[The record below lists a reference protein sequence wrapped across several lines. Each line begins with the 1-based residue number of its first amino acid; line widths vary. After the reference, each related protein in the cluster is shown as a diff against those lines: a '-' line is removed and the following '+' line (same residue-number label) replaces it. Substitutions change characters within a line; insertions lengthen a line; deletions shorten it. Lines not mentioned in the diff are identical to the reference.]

1 MAIIVLRK
9 RHIAKTVT
17 YRILSTGA
25 GFVAVWMGTGSMKAG
40 TLFSVA
46 ELVFK
51 PVFYYLHERVWYRH
65 IKFGLE
71 EQEESSERPS

>member
-1 MAIIVLRK
+1 MNVVVQKK

-17 YRILSTGA
+17 YRLISSGA
-25 GFVAVWMGTGSMKAG
+25 GFVAFWMGTGSMKAG

-51 PVFYYLHERVWYRH
+51 PVLYYLHERLWYRH

-71 EQEESSERPS
+71 EKQDTLEQQP

>member
-1 MAIIVLRK
+1 MAVIVLKK

-17 YRILSTGA
+17 YRILSSAA

-40 TLFSVA
+40 TLFSAA

-51 PVFYYLHERVWYRH
+51 PILYYLHERLWFNH
-65 IKFGLE
+65 IEYGLE
-71 EQEESSERPS
+71 KTDEDAGAKT

>member
-1 MAIIVLRK
+1 MSVTVLRK

-25 GFVAVWMGTGSMKAG
+25 GFVAVWIGTGSIKAG

-51 PVFYYLHERVWYRH
+51 PVLYYLHERVWFNH
-65 IKFGLE
+65 ISFGLKKTDDR
-71 EQEESSERPS
+71 QGQKP